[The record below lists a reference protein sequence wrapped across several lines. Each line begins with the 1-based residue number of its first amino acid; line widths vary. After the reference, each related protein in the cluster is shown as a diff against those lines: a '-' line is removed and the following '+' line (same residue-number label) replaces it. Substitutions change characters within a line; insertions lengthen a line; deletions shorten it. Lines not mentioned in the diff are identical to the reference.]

1 MMLSYGNV
9 AFYNSVTQLS
19 SCIKYFKQHIVTVS
33 YRKVYIYFV
42 NFGGLRFKKKIGW
55 SKRVRTFECRYQKP
69 MPFHLAILQEIWV
82 GCLNGPTLVWC
93 VVYVRAGFWS
103 SMVSNFPK
111 KGIAIR
117 KYTKKYTEAICPIR
131 T

>member
-1 MMLSYGNV
+1 
-9 AFYNSVTQLS
+9 
-19 SCIKYFKQHIVTVS
+19 
-33 YRKVYIYFV
+33 
-42 NFGGLRFKKKIGW
+42 
-55 SKRVRTFECRYQKP
+55 
-69 MPFHLAILQEIWV
+69 LAILQEIWV